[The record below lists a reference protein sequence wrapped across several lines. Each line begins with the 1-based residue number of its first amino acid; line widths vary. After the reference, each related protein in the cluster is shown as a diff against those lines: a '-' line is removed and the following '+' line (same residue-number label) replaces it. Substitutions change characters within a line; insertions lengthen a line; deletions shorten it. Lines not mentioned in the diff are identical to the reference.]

1 MHGGVHP
8 SIDEIQKHRLQFD
21 FPRKSQST
29 HPNGNQETGDM
40 FAKTLNRREL
50 LGTTARGM
58 AALAALTGSAA
69 LSSQYVSPAS
79 AETCIANHQQLA
91 QNLKTL
97 IAKSPKTI
105 TT

>member
-1 MHGGVHP
+1 
-8 SIDEIQKHRLQFD
+8 
-21 FPRKSQST
+21 
-29 HPNGNQETGDM
+29 M

-58 AALAALTGSAA
+58 AALAALSGSAA
-69 LSSQYVSPAS
+69 LSSQFVSPAG

-97 IAKSPKTI
+97 IDDPNVGEAEAAFAQRTCRCIHCDVAIAPMLTV
-105 TT
+105 